1 MGLNY
6 IIIFYLYI
14 YIWLANTLIRRT
26 EQTKIEKAMLNWS
39 LRTPDHK
46 QEAIFPVNH
55 NSNLSPPVTGKIKFG
70 TCNSGVPAQ
79 ASVPFK
85 WLLRD
90 TMHRRAVPKSF
101 KWNHLGGDPVV
112 RAWDQEVCSLCGFRF
127 EPCDCSYN
135 GYWRLTWSLTSG
147 PVGLV
152 EMHGSWPEHP
162 C

>member
-90 TMHRRAVPKSF
+90 TMHRRAVPKSIERYNASQGCTKIF
-101 KWNHLGGDPVV
+101 QVKPSRWWSSGKSLGPRGLLSLWFQV
-112 RAWDQEVCSLCGFRF
+112 RALWL
-127 EPCDCSYN
+127 
-135 GYWRLTWSLTSG
+135 LI
-147 PVGLV
+147 
-152 EMHGSWPEHP
+152 
-162 C
+162 